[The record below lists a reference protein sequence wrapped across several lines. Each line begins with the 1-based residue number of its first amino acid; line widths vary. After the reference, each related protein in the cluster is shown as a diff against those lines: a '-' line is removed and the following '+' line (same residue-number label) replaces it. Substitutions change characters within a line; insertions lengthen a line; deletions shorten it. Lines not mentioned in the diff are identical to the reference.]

1 MSPGTRRILSLAVKL
16 LLASL
21 VAGLA
26 LSYFGYTP
34 RSLLDMAGVKVQDMF
49 EKGGVLIDQAWVYII
64 PGAAVVIPLWLLVKA
79 FGWLRRRN

>member
-1 MSPGTRRILSLAVKL
+1 MSNEPRRLLSLAVKL

-26 LSYFGYTP
+26 LSYFGYSP

-49 EKGGVLIDQAWVYII
+49 EKGGALIDQAWVYII
-64 PGAAVVIPLWLLVKA
+64 PGAIIVIPLWLLVKVA
-79 FGWLRRRN
+79 GWLRRRG